1 MPLVSIVM
9 PTFNRA
15 DTIGRA
21 IASVLAQTH
30 EDWDLIV
37 VDDGSTD
44 DTAARIQG
52 MDARIRILRQDNQ
65 GVTAARN
72 TGLAA
77 VRGDLVAFLDSD
89 DEWLPHHL
97 ALAVAFFAACPDQ
110 QLLTSEFWEDFGKG
124 DPVKHY
130 RPEVGE
136 FAPAVARRIGST
148 AFDSRPPHGDPYLWF
163 YEGRTPVGA
172 WAGPVLEKTPFSGA
186 FHYRGNIFR
195 GWRWEFLMSMQS
207 TVLTRTALD
216 HVGPPD
222 PRFRVASDY
231 EWLARLCRAY
241 TTNMINVP
249 GTIKHE
255 YTADKKLPAE
265 GHLVTGKTAVQFH
278 QDMLRMFD
286 ELYWNEAPDDPELAG
301 IRAYRH
307 LKVAEAMMLAG
318 QRRPALDHLE
328 HAVGR
333 YRGLE
338 ARRLQWLARIVPRD
352 GLSRDAYRLSLR
364 AGSISRRVVRRLRS
378 VRSQPS
384 AHLRVEVMCSPK
396 DLVSLGDELNEVN
409 LASRRPT
416 PFATR
421 EFLSAYLAHDEFRA
435 PGDEVL
441 ILLALE
447 GERLVGF
454 LPLRKTIQR
463 ALGLPYGK
471 IECLALGYR
480 DRPTVVARAEDEAAC
495 AAAFFRHLQREP
507 GWSLLELTSQ
517 DSESAFQ
524 GLVGAPGRGF
534 WARRHET
541 DPNTTIPLPF
551 PALRDYYASF
561 DGDFRRKVTAHCR
574 RLLGAGRV
582 EVIVSAE
589 PGARSALLDLY
600 LDVERRSWKEK
611 ASAGISRHPERLAF
625 FRELCAGPLTIVFEI
640 VMLDGVPVA
649 GLAAIEFEKTWYVLE
664 STYDAAY
671 ADLAPGYLLH
681 LVAIGAAIDRGQRAF
696 NLLHGYSY
704 YKRPWKGVGTE
715 TAAVQV
721 FRVPSVPYLKA
732 QAGDFKR
739 RHWAAATS
747 KEQFNPAKRA
757 SGNEGAKRAQ
767 QARPPRED
775 AAKLA
780 ASVLPRLATAGSG
793 VTCLSG
799 AALLASLPFAPAPE
813 RGGVRSRG

>member
-1 MPLVSIVM
+1 MPFVSIVM

-30 EDWDLIV
+30 DDWDLIV

-44 DTAARIQG
+44 HTAARIQG
-52 MDARIRILRQDNQ
+52 MDARIRILRQDNR
-65 GVTAARN
+65 GVTSARN
-72 TGLAA
+72 AGLAA

-97 ALAVAFFAACPDQ
+97 ALAVAFFAAWPDEH
-110 QLLTSEFWEDFGKG
+110 LFTSEFWEDFGKG
-124 DPVKHY
+124 DHVKHY

-148 AFDSRPPHGDPYLWF
+148 AFDRPPPHGDPYLWF

-186 FHYRGNIFR
+186 LHYRGNIFR

-216 HVGPPD
+216 HVGVPD

-241 TTNMINVP
+241 PTNMVNVP

-255 YTADKKLPAE
+255 YAADKKLPAE
-265 GHLVTGKTAVQFH
+265 GHLVTGRTAVRFH
-278 QDMLRMFD
+278 EDMLAIFD
-286 ELYWNEAPDDPELAG
+286 ELFWNEAPDDPELTG

-328 HAVGR
+328 HVVGR
-333 YRGLE
+333 YQGLDARG
-338 ARRLQWLARIVPRD
+338 LQWLARFVPRD
-352 GLSRDAYRLSLR
+352 GLSRDAYRLSRR
-364 AGSISRRVVRRLRS
+364 AGSIARRVVRRLRS
-378 VRSQPS
+378 ARSQPT
-384 AHLRVEVMCSPK
+384 AHLEVRVMRSPK
-396 DLVSLGDELNEVN
+396 DLVSFGDRLNEVN
-409 LASRRPT
+409 LASRRPS

-421 EFLSAYLAHDEFRA
+421 EFLSANLAHDEFRA
-435 PGDEVL
+435 AGDEVL

-447 GERLVGF
+447 GDRLVGF

-463 ALGLPYGK
+463 AFGLPYGK

-480 DRPTVVARAEDEAAC
+480 DRPTVVARPEDEAAC
-495 AAAFFRHLQREP
+495 AAAFYRHLQREP
-507 GWSLLELTSQ
+507 GWSLLELSSQ
-517 DSESAFQ
+517 DSESPFQ
-524 GLVGAPGRGF
+524 GLVGAPGRGL
-534 WARRHET
+534 WARRHEN
-541 DPNTTIPLPF
+541 DPNVTIPLSF
-551 PALRDYYASF
+551 SALRDYYASL

-574 RLLGAGRV
+574 RLLAAGRV
-582 EVIVSAE
+582 EVILSAE

-611 ASAGISRHPERLAF
+611 ASAGISRHPERLAL
-625 FRELCAGPLTIVFEI
+625 FRELCGGPLTIVFEI
-640 VMLDGVPVA
+640 VLLDGVPIA
-649 GLAAIEFEKTWYVLE
+649 GLAAIEFERTWYVLE
-664 STYDAAY
+664 STYDADY

-681 LVAIGAAIDRGQRAF
+681 LVALGAAMNRGQRAF
-696 NLLHGYSY
+696 NLLHGYAY
-704 YKRPWKGVGTE
+704 YKRSWNGVATG
-715 TAAVQV
+715 TAAVQF
-721 FRVPSVPYLKA
+721 FRVPSLPYLKA
-732 QAGDFKR
+732 RAGDLKR

-747 KEQFNPAKRA
+747 QAQFNPAKRA
-757 SGNEGAKRAQ
+757 SGKDGAKHARP
-767 QARPPRED
+767 RPPRED
-775 AAKLA
+775 AAQLA
-780 ASVLPRLATAGSG
+780 ASVRSVLATAGAG
-793 VTCLSG
+793 VTSLSG
-799 AALLASLPFAPAPE
+799 TALLASLPFAPE
-813 RGGVRSRG
+813 RGGVRSRA